1 MNTSPSQTRSLL
13 IWVFKQ
19 ASQFQ
24 MEWRQLAYKGLF
36 TVDIFK
42 KEKAHSLLYI
52 NKASLS
58 KLRNPSHRKF
68 TAAEIIQ

>member
-1 MNTSPSQTRSLL
+1 MNTSPRLNKDPN
-13 IWVFKQ
+13 FR
-19 ASQFQ
+19 
-24 MEWRQLAYKGLF
+24 WRQLAYKCLF

-58 KLRNPSHRKF
+58 KLRFPSHRKF